1 MSALRKAGVWLGL
14 VEEEDDDRSYDDGYE
29 SKGRYRESGY
39 RDSRDSRDG
48 WESRTSR
55 YAEEFAEEDEE
66 IDEQPPPRTRPRLG
80 ERVPLERS
88 PSRNELPRE
97 PSGRGDLERVDNDR
111 ASVRSITRP
120 GTSESVAYPT
130 RENLALAPQVQLR
143 ERAVVADEDQRY
155 QITTLH
161 PTTYR
166 EARTI
171 GEHFRDGVPVIINLT
186 EMDEADARR
195 LVDFAAGLAFGL
207 RGTIERVTNRVFLL
221 SPANVQV
228 TAEDKAK
235 IAEGGFFNLS

>member
-14 VEEEDDDRSYDDGYE
+14 VEEDDDRGYDD
-29 SKGRYRESGY
+29 RGY
-39 RDSRDSRDG
+39 RDSGYRERDRDRDSGYRYADEFADEDDDVDESPALPRARTSERVRVG
-48 WESRTSR
+48 ERASSRTSDHDR
-55 YAEEFAEEDEE
+55 GDR
-66 IDEQPPPRTRPRLG
+66 DHDRG
-80 ERVPLERS
+80 ERAE
-88 PSRNELPRE
+88 
-97 PSGRGDLERVDNDR
+97 R

-120 GTSESVAYPT
+120 VTSGDASGPLSYAT
-130 RENLALAPQVQLR
+130 RDNLALAPQAPVQQ
-143 ERAVVADEDQRY
+143 RAVEDDQRY

-186 EMDEADARR
+186 EMDEGDARR

-235 IAEGGFFNLS
+235 IAEGGFFNQS

>member
-14 VEEEDDDRSYDDGYE
+14 VEEDDDRSYDDGYD
-29 SKGRYRESGY
+29 KGRYRDSGY
-39 RDSRDSRDG
+39 RDRDSR
-48 WESRTSR
+48 
-55 YAEEFAEEDEE
+55 YADDFADDDEE
-66 IDEQPPPRTRPRLG
+66 IEEPPALPRSRAG
-80 ERVPLERS
+80 ERSRLERAA
-88 PSRNELPRE
+88 RELDRADADRSE
-97 PSGRGDLERVDNDR
+97 R

-120 GTSESVAYPT
+120 SAPEPSVAYPT

-143 ERAVVADEDQRY
+143 ERAVVAEEDQRY

-235 IAEGGFFNLS
+235 IAEGGFFTLS

>member
-1 MSALRKAGVWLGL
+1 MGALRKAGVWLGL
-14 VEEEDDDRSYDDGYE
+14 VEEDDERGYDEGYD
-29 SKGRYRESGY
+29 KPGYRESRY
-39 RDSRDSRDG
+39 RS
-48 WESRTSR
+48 SR
-55 YAEEFAEEDEE
+55 YAEEFADDDEDDAEE
-66 IDEQPPPRTRPRLG
+66 PPAPRPRLG
-80 ERVPLERS
+80 DRGRLSERS
-88 PSRNELPRE
+88 SRLADADRA
-97 PSGRGDLERVDNDR
+97 DDERSERAERPERPER
-111 ASVRSITRP
+111 ASVRSITRSG
-120 GTSESVAYPT
+120 GTDTSGALSYHT
-130 RENLALAPQVQLR
+130 RDNLALAPQASPR
-143 ERAVVADEDQRY
+143 ERPVVAEEEQRY

-235 IAEGGFFNLS
+235 IAEGGFFSLS

>member
-1 MSALRKAGVWLGL
+1 MGALRKAGVWLGL
-14 VEEEDDDRSYDDGYE
+14 VEEDDERAYEDGGYD
-29 SKGRYRESGY
+29 KGGY
-39 RDSRDSRDG
+39 RDSSRYR
-48 WESRTSR
+48 SSR
-55 YAEEFAEEDEE
+55 YAEEFADEDDDEAEE
-66 IDEQPPPRTRPRLG
+66 PPTTRSRLG
-80 ERVPLERS
+80 ERGRLSERASSRSVDTDRGDVERPERVERS
-88 PSRNELPRE
+88 
-97 PSGRGDLERVDNDR
+97 
-111 ASVRSITRP
+111 SVRSITRSSA
-120 GTSESVAYPT
+120 GETSGALTYHT
-130 RENLALAPQVQLR
+130 RDNLALAPQAQPR
-143 ERAVVADEDQRY
+143 ERERVAPEDEQRY

-235 IAEGGFFNLS
+235 IAEGGFFSLS

>member
-1 MSALRKAGVWLGL
+1 MGALRKAGVWLGL
-14 VEEEDDDRSYDDGYE
+14 VEEDDERAYEDGGYD
-29 SKGRYRESGY
+29 KGGY
-39 RDSRDSRDG
+39 RDSSRYR
-48 WESRTSR
+48 SSR
-55 YAEEFAEEDEE
+55 YAEEFADEDDDEAEE
-66 IDEQPPPRTRPRLG
+66 PPTTRSRLG
-80 ERVPLERS
+80 ERGRLSERAS
-88 PSRNELPRE
+88 SR
-97 PSGRGDLERVDNDR
+97 SADTDRGETERPERVDR
-111 ASVRSITRP
+111 SSVRSITRSSA
-120 GTSESVAYPT
+120 GETSGALTYHT
-130 RENLALAPQVQLR
+130 RDNLALAPQAQPR
-143 ERAVVADEDQRY
+143 ERERVAPEDEQRY

-235 IAEGGFFNLS
+235 IAEGGFFSLS

>member
-1 MSALRKAGVWLGL
+1 MGALRKAGVWLGL
-14 VEEEDDDRSYDDGYE
+14 VEEDDERAYEDGGYD
-29 SKGRYRESGY
+29 KGGY
-39 RDSRDSRDG
+39 RDSRYRQ
-48 WESRTSR
+48 SR
-55 YAEEFAEEDEE
+55 YAEEFADDEDDAEEA
-66 IDEQPPPRTRPRLG
+66 PAPRPRLG
-80 ERVPLERS
+80 ERGRLGERTSSRAADTERAEPERS
-88 PSRNELPRE
+88 
-97 PSGRGDLERVDNDR
+97 ERAER
-111 ASVRSITRP
+111 SSVRSITRSTGEP
-120 GTSESVAYPT
+120 SGALTYHT
-130 RENLALAPQVQLR
+130 RDNLALAPQAPPR
-143 ERAVVADEDQRY
+143 ERTVAADEEQRY

-171 GEHFRDGVPVIINLT
+171 GEHFRDGVAVIINLT

-235 IAEGGFFNLS
+235 IAEGGFYGMS

>member
-1 MSALRKAGVWLGL
+1 MGALRKAGVWLGL
-14 VEEEDDDRSYDDGYE
+14 VEEDDERAYEDGGYD
-29 SKGRYRESGY
+29 KPAYRESRY
-39 RDSRDSRDG
+39 RS
-48 WESRTSR
+48 SR
-55 YAEEFAEEDEE
+55 YAEEFADEDDDETEE
-66 IDEQPPPRTRPRLG
+66 PPAPRSRVGDRGRLS
-80 ERVPLERS
+80 ERATGRAAEADRDVERAERAERS
-88 PSRNELPRE
+88 E
-97 PSGRGDLERVDNDR
+97 R
-111 ASVRSITRP
+111 ASVRSITRT
-120 GTSESVAYPT
+120 GAGETSGALTYHT
-130 RENLALAPQVQLR
+130 RDNLALAPQAPPR
-143 ERAVVADEDQRY
+143 ERSAPAEDEQRY

-235 IAEGGFFNLS
+235 IAEGGFFSLS

>member
-14 VEEEDDDRSYDDGYE
+14 VEEDDDRGYDD
-29 SKGRYRESGY
+29 RNY
-39 RDSRDSRDG
+39 RDNSYRDRD
-48 WESRTSR
+48 R
-55 YAEEFAEEDEE
+55 YAADRYADEFADDDEDIEE
-66 IDEQPPPRTRPRLG
+66 
-80 ERVPLERS
+80 ERS
-88 PSRNELPRE
+88 VPRA
-97 PSGRGDLERVDNDR
+97 RGDRARLSERLSRADLDDRDRAERPER

-120 GTSESVAYPT
+120 TPAADSAAPLSYPS
-130 RENLALAPQVQLR
+130 RENDNLALAPQASYPAQPAAR
-143 ERAVVADEDQRY
+143 PAEDEQRY

-186 EMDEADARR
+186 EMDEGDARR

-235 IAEGGFFNLS
+235 IAEGGFFHQS

>member
-1 MSALRKAGVWLGL
+1 MGALRKAGVWLGL
-14 VEEEDDDRSYDDGYE
+14 VEEDDERAYEDGGYD
-29 SKGRYRESGY
+29 KGGY
-39 RDSRDSRDG
+39 RDSSRYR
-48 WESRTSR
+48 SSR
-55 YAEEFAEEDEE
+55 YAEEFADEDD
-66 IDEQPPPRTRPRLG
+66 DEADEPPTTRSRVG
-80 ERVPLERS
+80 ERGRLSERTGRAVDADRSEIERPERAERTERS
-88 PSRNELPRE
+88 
-97 PSGRGDLERVDNDR
+97 
-111 ASVRSITRP
+111 SVRSITRSSD
-120 GTSESVAYPT
+120 GSGALSYHT
-130 RENLALAPQVQLR
+130 RDNLALAPQAQPR
-143 ERAVVADEDQRY
+143 ERVVAPEEEQRY

-235 IAEGGFFNLS
+235 IAEGGFFSLS